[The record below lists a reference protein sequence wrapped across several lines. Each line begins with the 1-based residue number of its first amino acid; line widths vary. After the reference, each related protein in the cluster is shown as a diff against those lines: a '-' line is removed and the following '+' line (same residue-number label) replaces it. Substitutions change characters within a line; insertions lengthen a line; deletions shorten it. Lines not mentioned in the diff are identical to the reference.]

1 MYRMSVTQKG
11 QLVIPKEL
19 RDRHGIKPNSE
30 VIVTEI
36 GGNIA
41 ILPAMDPIRQGRGM
55 LRFDQSTA
63 ELLKE
68 SRSTEIKKDS
78 RRAPVA
84 SRKPG
89 NVSKQPRKS

>member
-55 LRFDQSTA
+55 LRFDQPTA
-63 ELLKE
+63 DLLKE
-68 SRSTEIKKDS
+68 ARAAEIEKDS
-78 RRAPVA
+78 RRAETT
-84 SRKPG
+84 SGKRR
-89 NVSKQPRKS
+89 NVSKHRQS

>member
-55 LRFDQSTA
+55 LRFDEPTA
-63 ELLKE
+63 NLLQE
-68 SRSTEIKKDS
+68 ARAAEIEKDS
-78 RRAPVA
+78 RRI
-84 SRKPG
+84 KTFPG
-89 NVSKQPRKS
+89 KRRHVSKRRQG

>member
-1 MYRMSVTQKG
+1 MSITQKG

-41 ILPAMDPIRQGRGM
+41 ILPAMDPVRQGRGM

-68 SRSTEIKKDS
+68 ARKVEADKDN
-78 RRAPVA
+78 RRAQMAP
-84 SRKPG
+84 RKRR
-89 NVSKQPRKS
+89 NVSKPKNS

>member
-55 LRFDQSTA
+55 LRFDQPTSELLEESRTA
-63 ELLKE
+63 EIE
-68 SRSTEIKKDS
+68 KDN
-78 RRAPVA
+78 RRAPIA
-84 SRKPG
+84 SRKRR
-89 NVSKQPRKS
+89 NVSKQTRNP